1 MRVNPDTEAFTF
13 LNPLLNLPPK
23 GARVSTSESVTIPTE
38 GDWVNKGHDDT
49 RERARAIAASAA
61 TRMLVEAGPGTGKT
75 EIAALRLAELVRNQL
90 SPAQILVLSFS
101 RGAVRTL
108 TTRMTTI
115 AGTDEHVVEELRH
128 IAVRT
133 FDSWAFRIL
142 RLVGG
147 TPEDLLRRSHDDN
160 IAALTELITGPGR
173 EAVLQAIGNRRHLI
187 VDEFQD
193 LPGVRGEL
201 VLALL
206 DLLAPPDR
214 PDFGFTVLGDPAQAI
229 YSFSAKR
236 PDGSHYPGPADYWRR
251 ITDTYGSQ
259 LKVIRLT
266 RNYRSTPAI
275 AEVSARL
282 RAVLLGD
289 LPEEAKLETVKR
301 AVAALPETT
310 SLTVEAFKTEGSKA
324 ILTRT
329 NGEAL
334 RVLTRLMGNDP
345 EAPGVPI
352 RMRAASYASLPP
364 AWIGALLRPVRSA
377 SVTRSQF
384 DRIYEHLTG
393 VWDSDVQ
400 AQVGLPD
407 PETAWSRLAQA
418 SGATSDASAF
428 ELAVLRTR
436 LNWPDVFPDD
446 QPLIDDGLIVT
457 TVHQSKGSEFDVVT
471 ILESGAAPA
480 EGATAEEN
488 GPDEEANVSYVAF
501 TRAAKELRRSPP
513 TAIYTP
519 PKHRTFRNERKR
531 LCHWWSGWINLEM
544 GQKGD
549 VDPLGFVDPELHPN
563 GGVEELQSFL
573 LVNARDLEG
582 RKVVLCKRVVEN
594 QVSWLIHLQEES
606 GGPGRLLGVT
616 SKELTYDLLHILHP
630 KGYGLPWRIF
640 NLRISGVG
648 TVTSEAERRLDPS
661 DSASRLWLGVSLFG
675 TGDFQP
681 RKQGRASK

>member
-1 MRVNPDTEAFTF
+1 
-13 LNPLLNLPPK
+13 
-23 GARVSTSESVTIPTE
+23 
-38 GDWVNKGHDDT
+38 
-49 RERARAIAASAA
+49 
-61 TRMLVEAGPGTGKT
+61 MLVEAGPGTGKT
-75 EIAALRLAELVRNQL
+75 EIAALRLAELVRNHL
-90 SPAQILVLSFS
+90 SPAQVLVLSFS

-108 TTRMTTI
+108 TKRMQTV

-128 IAVRT
+128 VAVRT

-142 RLVGG
+142 RLVGAA
-147 TPEDLLRRSHDDN
+147 PEDLLRRPHDDN
-160 IAALTELITGPGR
+160 IAALTELIAGQGR
-173 EAVLQAIGNRRHLI
+173 DAVLQAIGNRRHLI

-206 DLLAPPDR
+206 DLLAPPER
-214 PDFGFTVLGDPAQAI
+214 SDFGFTVLGDPAQAI

-236 PDGSHYPGPADYWRR
+236 PDGSRYPGPAEYWRR
-251 ITDTYGSQ
+251 IVDTYGPQ
-259 LKVIRLT
+259 LEIVRLT
-266 RNYRSTPAI
+266 RNHRSTPAI

-289 LPEEAKLETVKR
+289 LPEEQKLETVKR
-301 AVAALPETT
+301 AVAELPETA
-310 SLTVEAFKTEGSKA
+310 SLTVDSFKGQGSKA

-334 RVLTRLMGNDP
+334 RVLTRLMGKDP
-345 EAPGVPI
+345 DAPGMPI

-364 AWIGALLRPVRSA
+364 SWIGALLRPLRSG

-384 DRIYEHLTG
+384 DRIYDHLAG
-393 VWDSDVQ
+393 VWDAEVR
-400 AQVGLPD
+400 AQVGLPGAD
-407 PETAWSRLAQA
+407 TAWSRLAQA
-418 SGATSDASAF
+418 SGGPSDATAF
-428 ELAVLRTR
+428 ELAALRRR

-446 QPLIDDGLIVT
+446 QPLVDDGLIVT

-471 ILESGAAPA
+471 ILESGSAPD
-480 EGATAEEN
+480 EGAVEEEGEERV

-501 TRAAKELRRSPP
+501 TRAAKELRRSPQ

-519 PKHRTFRNERKR
+519 PRHRTFRNERKR

-549 VDPLGFVDPELHPN
+549 VDPLGFVDPELHPD
-563 GGVEELQSFL
+563 GGVEDLQAYL
-573 LVNARDLEG
+573 LANARNLEG
-582 RKVVLCKRVVEN
+582 RKVVLCKRAVGNHVN
-594 QVSWLIHLQEES
+594 WLIHLQEDT
-606 GGPGRLLGVT
+606 GGPGRLLGST

-648 TVTSEAERRLDPS
+648 TVTSEADRRLDPPES
-661 DSASRLWLGVSLFG
+661 VSRLWLGVSLFG

-681 RKQGRASK
+681 KKQGRASK

>member
-1 MRVNPDTEAFTF
+1 MN
-13 LNPLLNLPPK
+13 
-23 GARVSTSESVTIPTE
+23 TSESAIIPKE
-38 GDWVNKGHDDT
+38 GNWANQSPDDA
-49 RERARAIAASAA
+49 RERVRAITATAK

-75 EIAALRLAELVRNQL
+75 EIAALRIAELVRDQL
-90 SPAQILVLSFS
+90 PPAQILVLSFS

-128 IAVRT
+128 LAVRT

-147 TPEDLLRRSHDDN
+147 TPEDLLRRPHDDN

-173 EAVLQAIGNRRHLI
+173 DAVLQAIGNRRHLI

-206 DLLAPPDR
+206 DLLAPPSR
-214 PDFGFTVLGDPAQAI
+214 FDFGFTVLGDPAQAI

-236 PDGSHYPGPADYWRR
+236 PDGSHYPGPAEYWRR
-251 ITDTYGSQ
+251 IIDAYGPQ
-259 LKVIRLT
+259 LEVVRLT
-266 RNYRSTPAI
+266 RNFRSTTPI

-289 LPEEAKLETVKR
+289 LPEEEKLETVKR
-301 AVAALPETT
+301 AVAELPETAN
-310 SLTVEAFKTEGSKA
+310 LTVDAFTTEGSKA

-334 RVLTRLMGNDP
+334 RVLTRLMGKDP
-345 EAPGVPI
+345 DAPGVPI

-377 SVTRSQF
+377 AVTRSQF

-393 VWDSDVQ
+393 VWDAEVRE
-400 AQVGLPD
+400 QVGLPD
-407 PETAWSRLAQA
+407 TETAWSRLAQA
-418 SGATSDASAF
+418 SGGTSDASAF
-428 ELAVLRTR
+428 KLSALRKR

-446 QPLIDDGLIVT
+446 QPLVDDGLIVT

-471 ILESGAAPA
+471 ILESSSAPSESSA
-480 EGATAEEN
+480 DEANAPN
-488 GPDEEANVSYVAF
+488 EEANVSYVAF
-501 TRAAKELRRSPP
+501 TRAAKKLRRSPP

-519 PKHRTFRNERKR
+519 LIHRTFRNERKR
-531 LCHWWSGWINLEM
+531 LCHWWSGWINLEI

-549 VDPLGFVDPELHPN
+549 VDPLSFADPELHPD
-563 GGVEELQSFL
+563 GGVAELQEFL
-573 LVNARDLEG
+573 LANARALEG
-582 RKVVLCKRVVEN
+582 RKVVLCKRVVGN
-594 QVSWLIHLQEES
+594 HVSWLIHLQEES
-606 GGPGRLLGVT
+606 GGPGRLIGAT

-648 TVTSEAERRLDPS
+648 TVTSDAERPLDPPE
-661 DSASRLWLGVSLFG
+661 SASRLWLGVSLFG

-681 RKQGRASK
+681 KKQGRAGK